1 MYLKKGK
8 VEFGYKD
15 TYNLD
20 TVLSEVILSG
30 LVKFHNVL
38 KEKDK
43 AGKAYGV
50 PYFEEIGE
58 DVEKASEKWFD
69 ILSKM
74 IYAFDEKNEPDITK
88 YNICFNLDIENKRLK
103 YNQENYDKYLQDL
116 QLYQEKKQEGLNLFA
131 KHYESL
137 WW

>member
-1 MYLKKGK
+1 MYFKKGK

-20 TVLSEVILSG
+20 TILSEVILSG

-88 YNICFNLDIENKRLK
+88 YNIV
-103 YNQENYDKYLQDL
+103 
-116 QLYQEKKQEGLNLFA
+116 
-131 KHYESL
+131 S
-137 WW
+137 